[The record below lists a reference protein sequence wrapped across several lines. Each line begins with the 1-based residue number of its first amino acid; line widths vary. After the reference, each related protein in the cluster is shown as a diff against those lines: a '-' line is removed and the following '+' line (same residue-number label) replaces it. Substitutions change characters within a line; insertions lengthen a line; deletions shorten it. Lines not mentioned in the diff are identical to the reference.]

1 MERELEEAAEKRA
14 LRYHLKDTLD
24 YNHSKAAFLTGAQW
38 QQKRSYTNQID
49 LVAMINAR
57 INMYQKADA
66 NDPFY
71 QGAIAAL
78 SSLSDELQMS
88 IDADV
93 AAMESNT
100 GE

>member
-1 MERELEEAAEKRA
+1 MESTS
-14 LRYHLKDTLD
+14 TLMD
-24 YNHSKAAFLTGAQW
+24 VVAI
-38 QQKRSYTNQID
+38 ID
-49 LVAMINAR
+49 AR
-57 INMYQKADA
+57 ISMYQKADA

-78 SSLSDELQMS
+78 SSLSNELQMS
-88 IDADV
+88 IDADI

>member
-1 MERELEEAAEKRA
+1 MDKG
-14 LRYHLKDTLD
+14 TLI
-24 YNHSKAAFLTGAQW
+24 NIVA
-38 QQKRSYTNQID
+38 NID
-49 LVAMINAR
+49 AR

-71 QGAIAAL
+71 KGAIASL
-78 SSLSDELQMS
+78 SSLSEELQLA

>member
-1 MERELEEAAEKRA
+1 MESTS
-14 LRYHLKDTLD
+14 TLM
-24 YNHSKAAFLTGAQW
+24 NVVAI
-38 QQKRSYTNQID
+38 ID
-49 LVAMINAR
+49 AR
-57 INMYQKADA
+57 ISMYQKADA

-78 SSLSDELQMS
+78 SSLSNELQMS

>member
-1 MERELEEAAEKRA
+1 
-14 LRYHLKDTLD
+14 
-24 YNHSKAAFLTGAQW
+24 
-38 QQKRSYTNQID
+38 
-49 LVAMINAR
+49 MINAR

>member
-1 MERELEEAAEKRA
+1 MDKG
-14 LRYHLKDTLD
+14 TLID
-24 YNHSKAAFLTGAQW
+24 IVA
-38 QQKRSYTNQID
+38 QID
-49 LVAMINAR
+49 AR
-57 INMYQKADA
+57 INMYQRADA

-71 QGAIAAL
+71 KGAIASL
-78 SSLSDELQMS
+78 SSLSEELQLA

>member
-1 MERELEEAAEKRA
+1 MDKE
-14 LRYHLKDTLD
+14 TLI
-24 YNHSKAAFLTGAQW
+24 NIVA
-38 QQKRSYTNQID
+38 QID
-49 LVAMINAR
+49 AR

-71 QGAIAAL
+71 KGAITSL
-78 SSLSDELQMS
+78 SSLSEELQMA
-88 IDADV
+88 IEADV